1 MEGAK
6 VVLRRVVPPFFSVL
20 TTVMDSNV
28 MTHVIKVV
36 KEKKMEEACWKTDE
50 DLLVRANVIL
60 LDNGPSSSAKVLV

>member
-60 LDNGPSSSAKVLV
+60 LDKGPSSSAKVLV

>member
-60 LDNGPSSSAKVLV
+60 LDKGPASSAKVLV